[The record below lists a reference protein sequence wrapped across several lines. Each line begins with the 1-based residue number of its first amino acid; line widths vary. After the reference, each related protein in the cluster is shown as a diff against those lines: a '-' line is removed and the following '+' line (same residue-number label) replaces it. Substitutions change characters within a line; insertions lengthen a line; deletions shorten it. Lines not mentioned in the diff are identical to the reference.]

1 MWQPSIFFINFI
13 IIIVIV
19 IVMVNVIIIIII
31 IIYVVIQRYLGHNQT
46 QIQWYNVIPSLFS
59 IDAYLSMV

>member
-1 MWQPSIFFINFI
+1 MHFI

-19 IVMVNVIIIIII
+19 MVTVIIIIII
-31 IIYVVIQRYLGHNQT
+31 IIYVVIQIYLGHNQT